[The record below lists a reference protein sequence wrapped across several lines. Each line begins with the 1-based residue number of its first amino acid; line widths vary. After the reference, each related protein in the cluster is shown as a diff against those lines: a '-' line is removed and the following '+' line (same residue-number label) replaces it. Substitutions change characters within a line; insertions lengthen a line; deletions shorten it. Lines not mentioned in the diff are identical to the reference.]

1 MVTSDTIQ
9 AEVMIGTIP
18 YLVLYTVK
26 RTGTLAS
33 FDDRLQGTWKHKCHD
48 FSKYQPPNLILTQSY
63 INLMNI
69 NSLGLFLLAGK
80 MTVKPVI

>member
-33 FDDRLQGTWKHKCHD
+33 FDDRLQGT
-48 FSKYQPPNLILTQSY
+48 
-63 INLMNI
+63 
-69 NSLGLFLLAGK
+69 
-80 MTVKPVI
+80 